1 MKRFLLPLLG
11 LVLYTL
17 LLRWGT
23 FLPSVINHDESTYIV
38 IAGEILRGEVYL
50 DQVVDTKPASLY
62 WLYTLLYLLGDGKI
76 WAFRFFTA
84 LFVAFTAFC
93 LLKAS
98 TKASGSREVGMAAA
112 LAYPLMCSVY
122 TYYGISPNAE
132 LFFNALTAAAIALA
146 IPPLLVSSP
155 ILLSIEKDT
164 APAQSA
170 RFKPVLGTRA
180 SANDTAQTFDQ
191 NPFNKRFPS
200 YALAGF
206 LLGLAVTIKPMAA
219 AEALAIGLFL
229 LWWGWKK
236 KAFIAAIFQACLP
249 LTLAFLLPLAA
260 LWTYYYQLG
269 MLQDLL
275 FYNWEVTKRYPIE
288 VAAHLRLLFMG
299 DYALRYSPL
308 LIVAVVAWRQLP
320 SHLRPW
326 TYFLLL
332 QLALV
337 TVVVLATGKRFG
349 HYQIQLHPVL
359 ASLAALW
366 WLPLVSP
373 PKWLRGISFQRGAA
387 WLFLLASFIGA
398 GMAFKY
404 SYRVDP
410 ARDLAA
416 YLQPRLAPEEEIFT
430 INSLQILYHLLDRPV
445 PTPYV
450 HPSLL
455 FYDHHV
461 KALDIDLQAE
471 ADRIFA
477 RPQLTYLIVREK
489 DWKGALYAT
498 NPIMVRAKEQFSHLE
513 ITIGDYLI
521 LSR

>member
-1 MKRFLLPLLG
+1 MYLCAMIKRLLLPFLG
-11 LVLYTL
+11 LLLYTL

-50 DQVVDTKPASLY
+50 DQVVDTKPAALY
-62 WLYTLLYLLGDGKI
+62 WLYSLLHLLGGGQI

-84 LFVAFTAFC
+84 LFIAFTAFC

-146 IPPLLVSSP
+146 IPPLLVTSP

-164 APAQSA
+164 APA
-170 RFKPVLGTRA
+170 R
-180 SANDTAQTFDQ
+180 ANDSPQTFSQ
-191 NPFNKRFPS
+191 NPFSQRIPS

-229 LWWGWKK
+229 LWWGWRK
-236 KAFIAAIFQACLP
+236 KAFVAAIFRACLP
-249 LTLAFLLPLAA
+249 LTLAFLVPLAA
-260 LWTYYYQLG
+260 LWTYYYQLD
-269 MLQDLL
+269 MLEDLL

-308 LIVAVVAWRQLP
+308 VIVAVIAWRQLP
-320 SHLRPW
+320 GHLRPW
-326 TYFLLL
+326 VYFLLL
-332 QLALV
+332 QFALV

-373 PKWLRGISFQRGAA
+373 PRWLRGISFQRGVS
-387 WLFLLASFIGA
+387 WLFLVASFIGA

-410 ARDLAA
+410 AREVAA
-416 YLQPRLAPEEEIFT
+416 YLQPRLQAGEEIFT
-430 INSLQILYHLLDRPV
+430 LNSLQILYHLLDRPV

-461 KALDIDLQAE
+461 EALDIDLQAE

-477 RPQLTYLIVREK
+477 RPQLAYLIVREK
-489 DWKGALYAT
+489 DWNGTLYAA
-498 NPIMVRAKEQFSHLE
+498 NPMMVRAKEKFKQIDAS
-513 ITIGDYLI
+513 IGDYLV
-521 LSR
+521 LSRSIH